1 MSSTVLST
9 LALSMI
15 INQVPVQGQ
24 YLQSDQP
31 ACQITAQQATIWKAQ
46 GYHPVEKQVGSWC
59 TVGTVINHM
68 WVAEQWQPKSRAGQQ
83 TSLSEGWRIRIPL
96 ALNQQ
101 VRNRHSG
108 DWGLDI
114 EDQAIQARISVRKS
128 SGNLALHHQSS
139 LAFLQARAL
148 GGNSAARSLVRD
160 VHSNENAVI
169 SRLDNGTVV
178 LSGRH
183 ATEGSYS
190 VVIQR
195 SLSHE

>member
-1 MSSTVLST
+1 MSSTALSA
-9 LALSMI
+9 LALSMV

-31 ACQITAQQATIWKAQ
+31 ACQITAQQAMIWKAQ
-46 GYHPVEKQVGSWC
+46 GHHPVEKQVGSWC
-59 TVGTVINHM
+59 TVGTVINNV
-68 WVAEQWQPKSRAGQQ
+68 WVAEQWQRKSQTGQQ
-83 TSLSEGWRIRIPL
+83 ALLSEGWRIRIPL

-114 EDQAIQARISVRKS
+114 EDQGIQARISVRKS

-139 LAFLQARAL
+139 LAFIQARTL
-148 GGNSAARSLVRD
+148 GGHSAVRTLPKD
-160 VHSNENAVI
+160 VHRNENAVI

-183 ATEGSYS
+183 ETEGSYS

-195 SLSHE
+195 RLGYE